1 MQVAELLDQSSKAS
15 LEYLMDKYP
24 QSRGKIADSE
34 LCKRIKEMNKSD
46 EIGYDLITNVGMS
59 FSAPSSKSDFS
70 REIKLFLNKLISETK
85 VQY

>member
-46 EIGYDLITNVGMS
+46 EIGYDLI
-59 FSAPSSKSDFS
+59 
-70 REIKLFLNKLISETK
+70 SEDIELDTRK
-85 VQY
+85 TAK